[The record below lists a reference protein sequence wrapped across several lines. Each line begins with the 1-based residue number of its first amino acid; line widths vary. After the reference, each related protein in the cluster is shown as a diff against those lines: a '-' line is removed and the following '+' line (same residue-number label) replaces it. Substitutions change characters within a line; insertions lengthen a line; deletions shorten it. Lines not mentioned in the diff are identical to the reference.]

1 MQTKDRLSS
10 LMALIE
16 ENTSFYIAFIAAI
29 FLSISNF
36 FFVEVSGLYMI
47 LMLVVILVEVIIG
60 AIFLLFNT
68 TTAILAMFLQEG
80 LSDPEKKWI
89 QSKVR
94 RNSIIIGI
102 WLIFSGI
109 TFVIIAPNLGV
120 IAGVYLIALILIFK
134 YADVEENPFLEK
146 RYEMSV

>member
-1 MQTKDRLSS
+1 MRANDSLSS
-10 LMALIE
+10 LKNLIE
-16 ENTSFYIAFIAAI
+16 ENNTLFITI
-29 FLSISNF
+29 FSAVFLFISNF
-36 FFVEVSGLYMI
+36 LFLEVSGLYMI
-47 LMLVVILVEVIIG
+47 LILVVILVEVIVG

-89 QSKVR
+89 QYKVK

-102 WLIFSGI
+102 WLLFSGF

-146 RYEMSV
+146 RYEIS

>member
-1 MQTKDRLSS
+1 MQTNDPLSV
-10 LMALIE
+10 LKTFIK
-16 ENTSFYIAFIAAI
+16 ENEKLSIAFFAAI
-29 FLSISNF
+29 FLFISNF
-36 FFVEVSGLYMI
+36 LFLEVSGLYMI
-47 LMLVVILVEVIIG
+47 IILVIILIEVIIG

-89 QSKVR
+89 QHKVK

-102 WLIFSGI
+102 WLLFSVG

-146 RYEMSV
+146 RYEIS